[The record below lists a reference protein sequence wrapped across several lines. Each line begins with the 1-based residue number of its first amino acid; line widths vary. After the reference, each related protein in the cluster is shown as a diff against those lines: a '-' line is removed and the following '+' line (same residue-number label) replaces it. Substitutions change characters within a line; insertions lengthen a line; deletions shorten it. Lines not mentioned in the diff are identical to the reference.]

1 MESRMPGSV
10 RTVYELNPLV
20 GIFELHHAAW
30 LGSSGP
36 PRTGLIVAAA
46 VGSLLCLLIGWVVF
60 RRLEP
65 AVLKEL

>member
-1 MESRMPGSV
+1 V
-10 RTVYELNPLV
+10 KTVYELNPLV

-30 LGSSGP
+30 LGSSGVP
-36 PRTGLIVAAA
+36 SPRLILTATI
-46 VGSLLCLLIGWVVF
+46 GSLLSLVFGWLVF